1 MGCDGTNN
9 VKDRDQ
15 KVDINNDIKD
25 PLKDEKAEQKE
36 QKAEQKVE
44 QKVEPLPKK
53 NGGRR
58 SSLKMHN
65 NPRNKLD
72 PQALLMGLK
81 GSKRNSVSF
90 GQSNTFQFKQMKA
103 MFQESHDIDKPKK
116 LNEEE
121 HKQFVENRRKSI
133 KNEFSMV
140 KELMKKN
147 KEAIEEVN
155 DSDDEAKKNM
165 DKNIEMGKKELN
177 EKSSSSSSSKS
188 NSDKE
193 N

>member
-1 MGCDGTNN
+1 MLPGQKWVISTYMK
-9 VKDRDQ
+9 VKNHGN
-15 KVDINNDIKD
+15 I
-25 PLKDEKAEQKE
+25 
-36 QKAEQKVE
+36 
-44 QKVEPLPKK
+44 
-53 NGGRR
+53 
-58 SSLKMHN
+58 SL
-65 NPRNKLD
+65 
-72 PQALLMGLK
+72 
-81 GSKRNSVSF
+81 
-90 GQSNTFQFKQMKA
+90 
-103 MFQESHDIDKPKK
+103 K

-177 EKSSSSSSSKS
+177 DKSSSSSSSKS

>member
-1 MGCDGTNN
+1 MKD
-9 VKDRDQ
+9 VKT
-15 KVDINNDIKD
+15 KNEVSKIKED
-25 PLKDEKAEQKE
+25 SDT
-36 QKAEQKVE
+36 
-44 QKVEPLPKK
+44 
-53 NGGRR
+53 
-58 SSLKMHN
+58 S
-65 NPRNKLD
+65 NKL
-72 PQALLMGLK
+72 GVNIK
-81 GSKRNSVSF
+81 GNKRHSVSF

-133 KNEFSMV
+133 KNEYAMV

-165 DKNIEMGKKELN
+165 DKNLEMGKKELN
-177 EKSSSSSSSKS
+177 DKSSSSSSKS
-188 NSDKE
+188 NSNNE

>member
-1 MGCDGTNN
+1 
-9 VKDRDQ
+9 
-15 KVDINNDIKD
+15 
-25 PLKDEKAEQKE
+25 
-36 QKAEQKVE
+36 
-44 QKVEPLPKK
+44 
-53 NGGRR
+53 
-58 SSLKMHN
+58 MHN

-177 EKSSSSSSSKS
+177 DKSSSSSSKS

>member
-44 QKVEPLPKK
+44 QKVEPLQKK

-177 EKSSSSSSSKS
+177 DKSSSSSSKS

>member
-25 PLKDEKAEQKE
+25 PLKEEKAELKE
-36 QKAEQKVE
+36 QKAEK
-44 QKVEPLPKK
+44 KGRTKSWTTSKK

-177 EKSSSSSSSKS
+177 EKSSSSSSKS